1 MFCGTPSYMAPE
13 LICKIEYDGFKADI
27 WALGILLYAILCGKF
42 PFKSTYNKD
51 LYRKIKVGNFEF
63 PDGVGLSI
71 SAKQLISKMLSNN
84 PVERPTA
91 KDVLNNQWFLN

>member
-1 MFCGTPSYMAPE
+1 MAPE

-42 PFKSTYNKD
+42 PFKSTYN
-51 LYRKIKVGNFEF
+51 FEF
-63 PDGVGLSI
+63 PDGVGLSL